1 MNNRILVVGEYG
13 SLNGGENS
21 FLSVLPTLQM
31 LGWEFQAAVPTDS
44 DFANALKSCGL
55 AIHDFAITD
64 SSGIRNSQDK
74 IRETLSAIIKR
85 AQPRI
90 VHCNSLST
98 SRLCGPVTHELGI
111 PSLGYLRD
119 IMKLSKKAIADINQ
133 IDRLIAV
140 SNATRDW
147 HVSQGFNA
155 DKTTVVYN
163 GVDSKRFAPAEH
175 SKDADNPRS
184 ELNIPAGAP
193 ILLFVGQIGIRKAVD
208 VLLDSFLDLSQRMA
222 TETPSTPPPHLVI
235 VGKRHSQKQESIDYE
250 NRLLEQSQRSEFADR
265 IHWVGLRSDIPE
277 LMRAAT
283 ILVHPARQEPLGRVL
298 LEAAS
303 SGLPI
308 VTTSVG
314 GSPEILDDAELADLL
329 IPPND
334 PAQLTEVL
342 FQLLTRVDS
351 HTALGQIGKRLLEIA
366 LRKFSNAQSAESL
379 ARHYRELIGR

>member
-21 FLSVLPTLQM
+21 FLSVLPTLQK
-31 LGWEFQAAVPTDS
+31 LGWEFQAAVPSDS

-55 AIHDFAITD
+55 VIHDFAITN
-64 SSGIRNSQDK
+64 SSGIRNSQDE

-98 SRLCGPVTHELGI
+98 SRLCGPVTSELGV

-147 HVSQGFNA
+147 HVSQGFDA

-163 GVDSKRFAPAEH
+163 GIDSNRFAPAEH
-175 SKDADNPRS
+175 SKDTSNPRS

-193 ILLFVGQIGIRKAVD
+193 MLLFVGQIGIRKAVD
-208 VLLDSFLDLSQRMA
+208 VLLDSFLALSQRIA
-222 TETPSTPPPHLVI
+222 TESSSTPPLHLVI
-235 VGKRHSQKQESIDYE
+235 VGKRHSQKQESVDYE

-265 IHWVGLRSDIPE
+265 IHWVGLRSDIAE

-298 LEAAS
+298 LEAAAC
-303 SGLPI
+303 GLPI

-314 GSPEILDDAELADLL
+314 GSPEILDNPELADLL
-329 IPPND
+329 VPPND
-334 PAQLTEVL
+334 PAKLTEVL
-342 FQLLTRVDS
+342 FQLLTREDS
-351 HTALGQIGKRLLEIA
+351 HAALGQIGKRLLEIA
-366 LRKFSNAQSAESL
+366 LSKFSNAQSAESL